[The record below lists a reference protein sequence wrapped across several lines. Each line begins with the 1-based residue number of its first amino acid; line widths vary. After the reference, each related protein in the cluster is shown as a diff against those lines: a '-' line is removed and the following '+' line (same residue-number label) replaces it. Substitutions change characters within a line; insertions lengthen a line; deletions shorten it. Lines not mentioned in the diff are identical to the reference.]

1 MQTKSKKPESI
12 FFPCAFCFL
21 GSFRL
26 GKKVFAD
33 EFNINFWPVLNL
45 VLMTEFLFWKC
56 GSWWGFGS
64 FGYGVFI
71 DLANIY
77 DRWLLLIN
85 FVTGNERTKRSWAKW
100 KYFMV
105 EVWLKIASSLSS
117 THTLLFLATTTPTT
131 ASSYSHPL
139 KPPTSRQVCD
149 RMLMHGAQ
157 KKKNRATLA
166 LGYSSVPW
174 VVWDFHNRDSLEQEQ
189 SLQ

>member
-1 MQTKSKKPESI
+1 
-12 FFPCAFCFL
+12 
-21 GSFRL
+21 
-26 GKKVFAD
+26 
-33 EFNINFWPVLNL
+33 L